1 MSRDEFRRAYR
12 MIREL
17 GPSII
22 RLQLCEVCRRK
33 LELAAKCKESREAP
47 ERYLGAYSPDWAI
60 WLREAG
66 LQVRL
71 IWGLGRLW
79 IAAEAH
85 DSSEA
90 KPETAVSV
98 PYAL

>member
-12 MIREL
+12 MIREF

-22 RLQLCEVCRRK
+22 RLQLCQQCRRR
-33 LELAAKCKESREAP
+33 LELAAQCKESRQAP
-47 ERYLGAYSPDWAI
+47 QRYLGAYSPDRAI

-66 LQVRL
+66 LKVRL

-85 DSSEA
+85 DEDQA
-90 KPETAVSV
+90 KPIA
-98 PYAL
+98 ALSLSCEV

>member
-12 MIREL
+12 MIREF

-22 RLQLCEVCRRK
+22 RLQLCQECRRK
-33 LELAAKCKESREAP
+33 AELAAKCTESREAP
-47 ERYLGAYSPDWAI
+47 ERYLGAFSPDRAI

-66 LQVRL
+66 LKVRL

-85 DSSEA
+85 DEDQA
-90 KPETAVSV
+90 TPVTAVSV
-98 PYAL
+98 SHEV